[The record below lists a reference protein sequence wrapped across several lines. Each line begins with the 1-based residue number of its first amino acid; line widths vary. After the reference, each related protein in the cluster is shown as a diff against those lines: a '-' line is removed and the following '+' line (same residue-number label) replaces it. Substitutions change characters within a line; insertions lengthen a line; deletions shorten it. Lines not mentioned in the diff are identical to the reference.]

1 MPSRSVCSFH
11 SPRPLLLAS
20 VSVSWPCLCSRAY
33 TVLEPIFETSIISE
47 AGQGL
52 LAREE
57 SWARILDAVPADLVV
72 EGSNLR
78 ELLRSSWSKPDA
90 TPALRWR
97 QFKQTINSAITRAG
111 GVADSFLGRLGPRGG
126 AGAAAAGGAGAGA
139 AGAKASAS
147 MARGTRLLLEKLI
160 PAVVI
165 TYTYP
170 RLDIEV
176 SKTMNHLLKAPFCV
190 HPKTGRICVPIDPA
204 DVDSFDP
211 LRVPTVAQLSEEA
224 TLHMRSS
231 AAAAGGSAAAGGA
244 GAGAGASAG
253 MAEDVEDGAA
263 SASAPVATVG
273 SSAATLREVLWR
285 HTSLKPY
292 LELFT
297 KFVQGCERDVAR
309 QRVEASARMGGVMGD
324 M

>member
-1 MPSRSVCSFH
+1 MLP
-11 SPRPLLLAS
+11 
-20 VSVSWPCLCSRAY
+20 CSRAY
-33 TVLEPIFETSIISE
+33 AVLEPIFESSIITE

-57 SWARILDAVPADLVV
+57 SWARILDAIPADLTV

-78 ELLRSSWSKPDA
+78 ELLRDSWGKRDA

-97 QFKQTINSAITRAG
+97 QFKQTINGAITRAG

-126 AGAAAAGGAGAGA
+126 AGAAAAGGAGA
-139 AGAKASAS
+139 AGIAKAGAS

-204 DVDSFDP
+204 DVDAFDP

-231 AAAAGGSAAAGGA
+231 AAAAGSASGSAAGGA
-244 GAGAGASAG
+244 GAGAGAG
-253 MAEDVEDGAA
+253 MAEDGDDGTA
-263 SASAPVATVG
+263 SAAVATAG
-273 SSAATLREVLWR
+273 ASTATLREVLWR

-309 QRVEASARMGGVMGD
+309 QRVEASARVGGIMGD
-324 M
+324 I